1 VKLENLTS
9 ILEFLNFL
17 DEKRLSYRIEHVIAD
32 CLTIKIVVPGVRY
45 EVYFYEDRVDYSF
58 FKGDEMVH
66 DDLPNLLKELS
77 EI

>member
-1 VKLENLTS
+1 MKLENLTS

-17 DEKRLSYRIEHVIAD
+17 DKKRLSYWIEHDIAD
-32 CLTIKIVVPGVRY
+32 CLTVIIFVPGIRY

-66 DDLPNLLKELS
+66 DDLPKLLKELS
-77 EI
+77 EE